1 MASWR
6 ATPFF
11 GARSPIDWARSYCGN
26 SVSRVCEA
34 WSRGGCWLH
43 GSACFGSA
51 KQAEF
56 TRKNGFNIDQTDCE
70 KPNVNAA
77 PITRQ
82 SKSNLALAFVSLG
95 RERKRDIT
103 IFYAF
108 CRVVDDIADSAELSV
123 IEKRVRLA
131 NWRQMLRTCAP
142 DEPLLARDV
151 RQLMHKYS
159 LPPEILEEII
169 SGVEMDLSILRYS
182 TFKELRVYCY
192 RVASA
197 VGLVSIE
204 IFGYRN
210 PRCREYAIDLGLALQ
225 MTNII
230 REVAKDLQAGRIYLP
245 QEDLARFHYS
255 ETELAKQQY
264 NEHFLHLLQFEAARQ
279 REFFAR
285 AAAELPP
292 EDRRAMAP
300 AEIMRSIYR
309 ALLRRIE
316 LDNFRVFEKEYRL
329 SKLDKASPITAQ
341 LFKSF
346 FNCPRLNSRCD

>member
-1 MASWR
+1 M
-6 ATPFF
+6 
-11 GARSPIDWARSYCGN
+11 
-26 SVSRVCEA
+26 
-34 WSRGGCWLH
+34 
-43 GSACFGSA
+43 
-51 KQAEF
+51 
-56 TRKNGFNIDQTDCE
+56 
-70 KPNVNAA
+70 NAA
-77 PITRQ
+77 TITRQ

-108 CRVVDDIADSAELSV
+108 CRVVDDIADSGELGAL
-123 IEKRVRLA
+123 EKRKRLA
-131 NWRQMLRTCAP
+131 NWRELLRVGVP
-142 DEPLLARDV
+142 NEPPLAHDV

-159 LPPEILEEII
+159 LPPEMLEEII
-169 SGVEMDLSILRYS
+169 AGVEMDLSILRYP
-182 TFKELRVYCY
+182 TFEELRIYCH

-225 MTNII
+225 TTNII
-230 REVAKDLQAGRIYLP
+230 RDVWKDFQVGRIYLP

-255 ETELAKQQY
+255 EADLATREY
-264 NEHFLHLLQFEAARQ
+264 NQHFVQLMQFEASRA
-279 REFFAR
+279 REFFNR
-285 AAAELPP
+285 AASQLPA
-292 EDRRAMAP
+292 EDRRAMTP
-300 AEIMRSIYR
+300 AEIMGSIYR

-329 SKLDKASPITAQ
+329 SKPEKAGRITAQ

-346 FNCPRLNSRCD
+346 LNWPRRASV